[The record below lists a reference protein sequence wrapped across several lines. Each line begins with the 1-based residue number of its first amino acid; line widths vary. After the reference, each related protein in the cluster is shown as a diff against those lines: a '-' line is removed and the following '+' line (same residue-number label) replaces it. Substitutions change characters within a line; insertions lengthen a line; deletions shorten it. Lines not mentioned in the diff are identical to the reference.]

1 MFDFQ
6 KEVVINDVKN
16 VMTNKDGFV
25 IDGMTYKVNNVVEKT
40 VYETEPVPGKKATIT
55 IPLEKVADG
64 KKQVRIELGLDR
76 DYRGSFGSALYY
88 FRKPILMDFREGV
101 KDINE
106 LKKACELVAASNDNV
121 LHIVPEDAEVA
132 EDAPKSNSTQ
142 IVLEAADDY
151 ITIRK
156 AVVVTFDCE
165 PEYCGDEMEAVVA
178 EVELDS
184 TPNVVSFGTYE
195 YLIHNLRLPT
205 YANIRFASPAAVE
218 MPVLGGEYYQ
228 YSFEYAVPR
237 RIGGLSVVGQMNYSS
252 TGHTFFVLKS
262 QKAAFEAVLAGLSIV
277 TVKKDEFIGAPE
289 AFVPANAATD
299 AEVEGKLAAAI
310 AEVDAKIAAKHPA
323 NE

>member
-6 KEVVINDVKN
+6 KEVVINDAKN
-16 VMTNKDGFV
+16 VKVDAENGIFV
-25 IDGMTYKVNNVVEKT
+25 IDGMTYKANNVVEKT
-40 VYETEPVPGKKATIT
+40 VYKTAPVNGNPAEIT
-55 IPLEKVADG
+55 INLSDVEGG

-88 FRKPILMDFREGV
+88 FRKPILIDFRDAATIE
-101 KDINE
+101 D
-106 LKKACELVAASNDNV
+106 LKAAAKAVAASNDGV
-121 LHIVPEDAEVA
+121 LRVKEASDSKV
-132 EDAPKSNSTQ
+132 
-142 IVLEAADDY
+142 VFEAADDY
-151 ITIRK
+151 ITVRK
-156 AVVVTFDCE
+156 AEVVKFGCAN
-165 PEYCGDEMEAVVA
+165 EYCNGDEMEVV
-178 EVELDS
+178 EVVIDLKNPELNQVKD
-184 TPNVVSFGTYE
+184 NEVSFGTYE

-218 MPVLGGEYYQ
+218 MPVLGGEYIQ

-262 QKAAFEAVLAGLSIV
+262 QQAAFEAALAGLSLV
-277 TVKKDEFIGAPE
+277 EVKKDEFIGAPE
-289 AFVPANAATD
+289 AFVPANVATD
-299 AEVEGKLAAAI
+299 

>member
-16 VMTNKDGFV
+16 VKVDAKKGIFV

-40 VYETEPVPGKKATIT
+40 VYETESVPGKKATIT
-55 IPLEKVADG
+55 IPLAKVADG

-76 DYRGSFGSALYY
+76 DYRGSFGSALHY
-88 FRKPILMDFREGV
+88 FRKPILIDFREPATAE
-101 KDINE
+101 D
-106 LKKACELVAASNDNV
+106 LKKAAKAVAASNDGV
-121 LHIVPEDAEVA
+121 LRVKEESD
-132 EDAPKSNSTQ
+132 SQ
-142 IVLEAADDY
+142 IVFEAADDY
-151 ITIRK
+151 ITVRK
-156 AVVVTFDCE
+156 AVVVAFDCA
-165 PEYCGDEMEAVVA
+165 PEYCGDEMEVVVA

-184 TPNVVSFGTYE
+184 TPNVVGFGTYE

-252 TGHTFFVLKS
+252 TGHTFFVLKDKVAEF
-262 QKAAFEAVLAGLSIV
+262 KAALAGLSIV
-277 TVKKDEFIGAPE
+277 KVKKDKFIGAPE

-299 AEVEGKLAAAI
+299 AEVDAKIADTI

>member
-16 VMTNKDGFV
+16 VKVDAEKGIFV
-25 IDGMTYKVNNVVEKT
+25 IDGMTYKANNVVEKT
-40 VYETEPVPGKKATIT
+40 VYKTMPVNGEKATVT
-55 IPLEKVADG
+55 IKLSDIQGG

-88 FRKPILMDFREGV
+88 FRKPILIDFRDAATI
-101 KDINE
+101 KD
-106 LKKACELVAASNDNV
+106 LKAAAKAVAASNDGV
-121 LHIVPEDAEVA
+121 LRVKEESDSQV
-132 EDAPKSNSTQ
+132 
-142 IVLEAADDY
+142 VLEAADDY

-156 AVVVTFDCE
+156 AVVVTFDCVA
-165 PEYCGDEMEAVVA
+165 EYCGDEMEAVVA

-184 TPNVVSFGTYE
+184 TPNVVGFGTYE

-218 MPVLGGEYYQ
+218 MPVLGGEYVQ

-252 TGHTFFVLKS
+252 TGHKVAEF
-262 QKAAFEAVLAGLSIV
+262 KAALEGAGLSIV

-289 AFVPANAATD
+289 AFVPANVATD
-299 AEVEGKLAAAI
+299 AEVDAKIADTI

>member
-16 VMTNKDGFV
+16 VKVDAKKGIFV

-88 FRKPILMDFREGV
+88 FRKPILIDFREPATAE
-101 KDINE
+101 D
-106 LKKACELVAASNDNV
+106 LKKAAKAVAASNDGV
-121 LHIVPEDAEVA
+121 LRVKEESD
-132 EDAPKSNSTQ
+132 SQ
-142 IVLEAADDY
+142 IVFEAADDY
-151 ITIRK
+151 ITVRK
-156 AVVVTFDCE
+156 AVVVAFDCA
-165 PEYCGDEMEAVVA
+165 PEYCGDEMEVVVA

-184 TPNVVSFGTYE
+184 TPNVVGFGTYE

-252 TGHTFFVLKS
+252 TGHTFFVLKDKVAEF
-262 QKAAFEAVLAGLSIV
+262 KAALAGLSIV

-299 AEVEGKLAAAI
+299 AEVDAKIADTI

>member
-6 KEVVINDVKN
+6 KEVVINDAKN
-16 VMTNKDGFV
+16 VMVDAEKGIFV

-88 FRKPILMDFREGV
+88 FRKPILIDFREPATAE
-101 KDINE
+101 D
-106 LKKACELVAASNDNV
+106 LKKAAKAVAASNDGV
-121 LHIVPEDAEVA
+121 LRVKEESD
-132 EDAPKSNSTQ
+132 SQ
-142 IVLEAADDY
+142 IVFEAADDY
-151 ITIRK
+151 ITVRK
-156 AVVVTFDCE
+156 AVVVAFDCE
-165 PEYCGDEMEAVVA
+165 PEYCGDEMEVVVA

-184 TPNVVSFGTYE
+184 TPNVVGFGTYE

-228 YSFEYAVPR
+228 YLFEYAVPR

-262 QKAAFEAVLAGLSIV
+262 QQAAFKAALAGLSIV
-277 TVKKDEFIGAPE
+277 KVKKDEFIGAPE

-299 AEVEGKLAAAI
+299 AEVDAKIADTI

>member
-88 FRKPILMDFREGV
+88 FRKPILMDFRDAATIE
-101 KDINE
+101 D
-106 LKKACELVAASNDNV
+106 LKAAAKAVAASNDGV
-121 LHIVPEDAEVA
+121 LRVKEESDSQV
-132 EDAPKSNSTQ
+132 
-142 IVLEAADDY
+142 VLEAADDY

-252 TGHTFFVLKS
+252 TGHTFFVLKDKVAEF
-262 QKAAFEAVLAGLSIV
+262 KAALAGLSIV
-277 TVKKDEFIGAPE
+277 PVKKDEFIGAPE
-289 AFVPANAATD
+289 AFVPANVATD
-299 AEVEGKLAAAI
+299 AEVEGKLAAAKAEI
-310 AEVDAKIAAKHPA
+310 NTEVDAKIAAKHPA

>member
-6 KEVVINDVKN
+6 KEVVINDAKN
-16 VMTNKDGFV
+16 VKVDAEKGIFV

-40 VYETEPVPGKKATIT
+40 VYETVPVPGKKATIT

-88 FRKPILMDFREGV
+88 FRKPILIDFREPATAE
-101 KDINE
+101 D
-106 LKKACELVAASNDNV
+106 LKKAAKAVAASNDGV
-121 LHIVPEDAEVA
+121 LRVKEESD
-132 EDAPKSNSTQ
+132 SQ
-142 IVLEAADDY
+142 IVFEAADDY
-151 ITIRK
+151 ITVLK
-156 AVVVTFDCE
+156 AVVVAFDCE
-165 PEYCGDEMEAVVA
+165 PEYCGDEMEVVVA
-178 EVELDS
+178 EVKLDS
-184 TPNVVSFGTYE
+184 TPNVVGFGTYE

-252 TGHTFFVLKS
+252 TGHTFFVLKDKVAEF
-262 QKAAFEAVLAGLSIV
+262 KAALAGLSIV

-289 AFVPANAATD
+289 AFVPANVATD
-299 AEVEGKLAAAI
+299 AEVEGKLAAAKAEI
-310 AEVDAKIAAKHPA
+310 NTEVDAKIAAKHPA

>member
-6 KEVVINDVKN
+6 KEVVINDAKN
-16 VMTNKDGFV
+16 VMTNGDGFV

-40 VYETEPVPGKKATIT
+40 VYKTMPVNGEKATVT
-55 IPLEKVADG
+55 IKLSDIQGG

-88 FRKPILMDFREGV
+88 FRKPILIDFRDAATI
-101 KDINE
+101 KD
-106 LKKACELVAASNDNV
+106 LKAAAKAVAASNDGV
-121 LHIVPEDAEVA
+121 LRVKEETDSQV
-132 EDAPKSNSTQ
+132 
-142 IVLEAADDY
+142 VLEAADDY
-151 ITIRK
+151 ITVRK

-165 PEYCGDEMEAVVA
+165 PEYCGDEMEAVVS

-184 TPNVVSFGTYE
+184 TPNVVGFGTYE

-218 MPVLGGEYYQ
+218 MPVLGGEYVQ
-228 YSFEYAVPR
+228 YSFEYTVPR
-237 RIGGLSVVGQMNYSS
+237 RIGGLSVVGQVNYSS

-262 QKAAFEAVLAGLSIV
+262 QQTAFENVLTGLSLV
-277 TVKKDEFIGAPE
+277 DVEKDEFIGAPE
-289 AFVPANAATD
+289 AFVPANVATD
-299 AEVEGKLAAAI
+299 
-310 AEVDAKIAAKHPA
+310 AEVDAKIAAKHPD

>member
-6 KEVVINDVKN
+6 KEVVINDAKN
-16 VMTNKDGFV
+16 VKVNAEKGIFV

-76 DYRGSFGSALYY
+76 DYRGSFGSALHY
-88 FRKPILMDFREGV
+88 FRKPILIDFREAATAE
-101 KDINE
+101 D
-106 LKKACELVAASNDNV
+106 LKAAAKAVAASNDSV
-121 LHIVPEDAEVA
+121 LRVKEESD
-132 EDAPKSNSTQ
+132 SQ
-142 IVLEAADDY
+142 IVFEAADDY
-151 ITIRK
+151 ITVRK
-156 AVVVTFDCE
+156 AVVVTFDCAA
-165 PEYCGDEMEAVVA
+165 EYCGDEMEAVVA
-178 EVELDS
+178 EEKLAVKD
-184 TPNVVSFGTYE
+184 NVVSFGTYE

-218 MPVLGGEYYQ
+218 MPVLGGEYIQ
-228 YSFEYAVPR
+228 YSFEYAVSR

-252 TGHTFFVLKS
+252 TGHTFFVLKDKVAEF
-262 QKAAFEAVLAGLSIV
+262 KAALAGLSIV

-289 AFVPANAATD
+289 AFVPANVATD
-299 AEVEGKLAAAI
+299 AEVEGKLAAAKAEI
-310 AEVDAKIAAKHPA
+310 NTEVDAKIAAKHPA

>member
-6 KEVVINDVKN
+6 KEVVINDAKN
-16 VMTNKDGFV
+16 VKVDAEKGIFV
-25 IDGMTYKVNNVVEKT
+25 IDGMTYKANNVVEKT
-40 VYETEPVPGKKATIT
+40 VYKTAPVNGNPAEIT
-55 IPLEKVADG
+55 INLSDVADG

-88 FRKPILMDFREGV
+88 FRKPILIDFREPATAE
-101 KDINE
+101 DLE
-106 LKKACELVAASNDNV
+106 KAAKAVAASNDGV
-121 LHIVPEDAEVA
+121 LRV
-132 EDAPKSNSTQ
+132 KSADDKK
-142 IVLEAADDY
+142 VVFEASDDY
-151 ITIRK
+151 ITVRK
-156 AVVVTFDCE
+156 AEIIKFGCAN
-165 PEYCGDEMEAVVA
+165 EYCNGDEMEVVK
-178 EVELDS
+178 EVIDLKNPELNQVKD
-184 TPNVVSFGTYE
+184 NVVSFGTYE

-218 MPVLGGEYYQ
+218 MPVLGGEYVQ

-262 QKAAFEAVLAGLSIV
+262 QQAAFEAALAGLSLV
-277 TVKKDEFIGAPE
+277 EVKKDEFIGAPE
-289 AFVPANAATD
+289 AFVPANVATD
-299 AEVEGKLAAAI
+299 